1 MIMHEAGVAFA
12 SASTAHTRLESRAE
26 RRADAMVHVIGVT
39 CGLVAC
45 VALAMVASPSAGFA
59 VLVSLTVYAAGLMA
73 MLGCSAVSNIAGHDP
88 RRAFW
93 RRLDHAA
100 IFMMIAGTYTPFAAI
115 AIGGTWGTGL
125 LVFVWTVAL
134 AGMVLKLLHP
144 GWLETLS
151 IAAYLLLGWTVLVAI
166 DRLIAAVSLRALVL
180 LVAGGILYTVG
191 VMFYRWDGLPYNR
204 AIWHGFVLAAAAC
217 QYVAVLDVV
226 TSS

>member
-1 MIMHEAGVAFA
+1 MIMHEADVAFA
-12 SASTAHTRLESRAE
+12 RASTAHTRLESRAE
-26 RRADAMVHVIGVT
+26 RRADALVHVVGVT
-39 CGLVAC
+39 LGIAAC
-45 VALAMVASPSAGFA
+45 LALAIVASPNAGFA
-59 VLVSLTVYAAGLMA
+59 VLVSLAVYAAGLMA
-73 MLGCSAVSNIAGHDP
+73 MLGCSAVYNIAGHDP

-191 VMFYRWDGLPYNR
+191 VIFYRWDGLPYNR

-217 QYVAVLDVV
+217 QYVAVLDVI

>member
-26 RRADAMVHVIGVT
+26 RRADALVHVVGVT
-39 CGLVAC
+39 LGIAAC
-45 VALAMVASPSAGFA
+45 LALAIVASPNAGLA
-59 VLVSLTVYAAGLMA
+59 VLVSLAVYAAGLMA
-73 MLGCSAVSNIAGHDP
+73 MLGCSAVYNIAGHDP

>member
-1 MIMHEAGVAFA
+1 MHKPGVAIAPA
-12 SASTAHTRLESRAE
+12 SPAHTRLESPAE
-26 RRADAMVHVIGVT
+26 CRADVLVHVVGVT
-39 CGLVAC
+39 LGIAAC
-45 VALAMVASPSAGFA
+45 LALAMIASPNAGFA
-59 VLVSLTVYAAGLMA
+59 VLVSLAVYAAGLMT
-73 MLGCSAVSNIAGHDP
+73 MLACSAVYNIARQHS
-88 RRAFW
+88 RAAFW
-93 RRLDHAA
+93 RRVDHAA

-125 LVFVWTVAL
+125 LVFVWIVAL

-191 VMFYRWDGLPYNR
+191 VTFYRWDGLPYNR

>member
-1 MIMHEAGVAFA
+1 MHEAGVAF
-12 SASTAHTRLESRAE
+12 SRASTADTRLESRAE
-26 RRADAMVHVIGVT
+26 RRADALVHVVGVT
-39 CGLVAC
+39 LGIAACLGLAIVT
-45 VALAMVASPSAGFA
+45 SPNAGFV
-59 VLVSLTVYAAGLMA
+59 VLVSLAVYAAGLMA

-166 DRLIAAVSLRALVL
+166 DRLIAAVSPRALVL

-191 VMFYRWDGLPYNR
+191 VMFYRWDGLPYNT

>member
-1 MIMHEAGVAFA
+1 
-12 SASTAHTRLESRAE
+12 
-26 RRADAMVHVIGVT
+26 
-39 CGLVAC
+39 
-45 VALAMVASPSAGFA
+45 
-59 VLVSLTVYAAGLMA
+59 MA
-73 MLGCSAVSNIAGHDP
+73 MLGCSAVYNIAAHNP

-100 IFMMIAGTYTPFAAI
+100 IFVMIAGTYTPFAAI

-166 DRLIAAVSLRALVL
+166 DRLIAAVSLRALIL

-191 VMFYRWDGLPYNR
+191 VMFYRWDGLPYNK
-204 AIWHGFVLAAAAC
+204 AIWHGFVLAAAAS

>member
-26 RRADAMVHVIGVT
+26 RRADALVHVVGVT
-39 CGLVAC
+39 LGIVAC
-45 VALAMVASPSAGFA
+45 LALAIVTSRHAGFA
-59 VLVSLTVYAAGLMA
+59 VLVSLAVYAAGLMA
-73 MLGCSAVSNIAGHDP
+73 MLGYSAVSNIAGHDP

-217 QYVAVLDVV
+217 QYLAVLDVV

>member
-12 SASTAHTRLESRAE
+12 GLPRRISRLENRAE
-26 RRADAMVHVIGVT
+26 RRADALVHVVGVT
-39 CGLVAC
+39 LGIAAC
-45 VALAMVASPSAGFA
+45 LALAIVASPNAGLA
-59 VLVSLTVYAAGLMA
+59 VLVSLAVYAAGLMA
-73 MLGCSAVSNIAGHDP
+73 MLGCSAVYNIAGHDP

-100 IFMMIAGTYTPFAAI
+100 IFVMIAGTYTPFAAI

-180 LVAGGILYTVG
+180 LVAGGILYSVG
-191 VMFYRWDGLPYNR
+191 IIFYRWDGLPYNR